1 MLIRLKRDYFLQI
14 KKKVKKLEIR
24 VAYANLRGIKAGQI
38 VTFECG
44 RDRLSVKMKDV
55 RKHETFVSML
65 EKEDYTL
72 IAEGKTKQEVLEICQ
87 SIYPPHKEAL
97 GVLVFEVEV
106 ID

>member
-1 MLIRLKRDYFLQI
+1 MKRR
-14 KKKVKKLEIR
+14 VKKLEIR

-55 RKHETFVSML
+55 RRYETFSLML
-65 EKEDYTL
+65 EKEDHTL
-72 IAEGKTKQEVLEICQ
+72 ISEGKTMQEVLEICQ
-87 SIYPPHKEAL
+87 LIYPPHKEAL
-97 GVLVFEVEV
+97 GVLVFEVDV

>member
-1 MLIRLKRDYFLQI
+1 
-14 KKKVKKLEIR
+14 
-24 VAYANLRGIKAGQI
+24 
-38 VTFECG
+38 
-44 RDRLSVKMKDV
+44 
-55 RKHETFVSML
+55 ML

-72 IAEGKTKQEVLEICQ
+72 IAEGKTKQEILQICQ

>member
-1 MLIRLKRDYFLQI
+1 MLIRLKRDYFLQM
-14 KKKVKKLEIR
+14 KRKVKKLEIR
-24 VAYANLRGIKAGQI
+24 VAYANLKGIQAGQI

-55 RKHETFVSML
+55 RKYKNFVSML

-97 GVLVFEVEV
+97 GVLVFEVEI